1 MSSVVPARGSTVYGG
16 VNVMLSHGDQSEVGS
31 QWLDGLVGRGTAVN
45 VPLGYVNVTVG
56 KLSIP

>member
-1 MSSVVPARGSTVYGG
+1 MSDCLMDTRTDTRK
-16 VNVMLSHGDQSEVGS
+16 GDQSEVGS
-31 QWLDGLVGRGTAVN
+31 QWLDGLAGRGTPMI